1 MVKIRLSQTGAKNS
15 RHYRVVVIEDG
26 KRRDGR
32 AIETLGFYNPQV
44 KPPHLS
50 IKRDRVA
57 HWLSLGAQMSESAK
71 KLLENTYQ

>member
-15 RHYRVVVIEDG
+15 RRYRIVVIEEG

-32 AIETLGFYNPQV
+32 AIETLGYYNPTV

-50 IKRDRVA
+50 IQRDRVA
-57 HWLSLGAQMSESAK
+57 YWLSVGAQLTESTK
-71 KLLENTYQ
+71 KLLEK